1 MKNIEKYPKTADA
14 VIAYRAY
21 RAADIH
27 PLTFM
32 AWADAD
38 ESLVANPPIPEQE
51 ERKPESEKTDK
62 PHPSSGLILGVA
74 GLGLCMAARQIIDS
88 DPHLLAKSMQQ
99 SPNAEVR
106 EYGYRVELA
115 IEKSRNAESKKQE
128 AT

>member
-1 MKNIEKYPKTADA
+1 
-14 VIAYRAY
+14 
-21 RAADIH
+21 
-27 PLTFM
+27 
-32 AWADAD
+32 
-38 ESLVANPPIPEQE
+38 
-51 ERKPESEKTDK
+51 
-62 PHPSSGLILGVA
+62 
-74 GLGLCMAARQIIDS
+74 MAARQIIDS

>member
-1 MKNIEKYPKTADA
+1 MKNKEKYPKTADA

-27 PLTFM
+27 PLTFL

-38 ESLVANPPIPEQE
+38 ESIVTNQPIPEQE

-62 PHPSSGLILGVA
+62 PHPSSGLILGAA
-74 GLGLCMAARQIIDS
+74 GLGALCMAARQLIDS

-115 IEKSRNAESKKQE
+115 IEKNRKCEGGNHE
-128 AT
+128 

>member
-1 MKNIEKYPKTADA
+1 MKNKEKYPNTGDA
-14 VIAYRAY
+14 IEAYKGYCYGMSLLVDGHVDPFEDWLEKDVNAY
-21 RAADIH
+21 
-27 PLTFM
+27 
-32 AWADAD
+32 
-38 ESLVANPPIPEQE
+38 SLCNREA
-51 ERKPESEKTDK
+51 ESENTDK
-62 PHPSSGLILGVA
+62 PHPSSDLILGAA
-74 GLGLCMAARQIIDS
+74 GLGALYMAARQIVDS